1 MIIVKD
7 ILSNLGIAALSAMQ
21 QQACDTFHETGRYV
35 LLSPTGSGKT
45 LAYLLPLCRDIDK
58 DSEALQAVVIVPS
71 RELALQS
78 HDVLARM
85 KCGVRS
91 LCLYGGRPAM
101 EEHRR
106 LAAVKP
112 HVVFATPGRL
122 NDHLDKENFSTAAI
136 ATLVVDEF
144 DKCLEF
150 GFLDEMQAAVTR
162 LPVLKRLM
170 LTSATD
176 MESIPQFIRRCA
188 VADRAGVRTV
198 NFLGEAEAREER
210 LEVKTVPAPQKDK
223 LETLAR
229 LLSALRGEPAMVF
242 VGYRESVERI
252 RKYLVAEQFAAEA
265 YHGGMEQDKRER
277 ALYKFRSGCSNVL
290 VSTDLAARGLDIP
303 EVRHIVHYHLPAN
316 EETFIHRSGRT
327 GRWDET
333 GNVYIIVGPEEHVP
347 EFIGEAAEWNVDGE
361 RINPVSPAWVT
372 LYIGRGKKDKLNKVD
387 ILGFLCK
394 KGGLTAKDVGRI
406 DVADRF
412 AYVAIAARK
421 LNLLMKNIAG
431 EKIKGMKTIIQP
443 IKQ

>member
-21 QQACDTFHETGRYV
+21 QQASDTFHETGRYV

-162 LPVLKRLM
+162 LPALKRLM

-252 RKYLVAEQFAAEA
+252 RKYLVAEKFAAEA
-265 YHGGMEQDKRER
+265 YHGGMEQDRRER
-277 ALYKFRSGCSNVL
+277 ALYKFRSGCCNVL

-303 EVRHIVHYHLPAN
+303 EVRHIVHYHLPAS
-316 EETFIHRSGRT
+316 EEAFIHRSGRT

-361 RINPVSPAWVT
+361 RINPV
-372 LYIGRGKKDKLNKVD
+372 
-387 ILGFLCK
+387 
-394 KGGLTAKDVGRI
+394 
-406 DVADRF
+406 
-412 AYVAIAARK
+412 
-421 LNLLMKNIAG
+421 
-431 EKIKGMKTIIQP
+431 
-443 IKQ
+443 

>member
-1 MIIVKD
+1 
-7 ILSNLGIAALSAMQ
+7 
-21 QQACDTFHETGRYV
+21 
-35 LLSPTGSGKT
+35 
-45 LAYLLPLCRDIDK
+45 
-58 DSEALQAVVIVPS
+58 
-71 RELALQS
+71 
-78 HDVLARM
+78 
-85 KCGVRS
+85 
-91 LCLYGGRPAM
+91 
-101 EEHRR
+101 
-106 LAAVKP
+106 
-112 HVVFATPGRL
+112 
-122 NDHLDKENFSTAAI
+122 
-136 ATLVVDEF
+136 
-144 DKCLEF
+144 
-150 GFLDEMQAAVTR
+150 MQAAVTR
-162 LPVLKRLM
+162 LPALKRLM

-265 YHGGMEQDKRER
+265 YHGGMEQDRRER
-277 ALYKFRSGCSNVL
+277 ALYKVRSGCCNVL

-316 EETFIHRSGRT
+316 EEAFIHRSGRT